1 MKCLSCSHN
10 WKRTKLTEYVSLLAS
25 CPNCGSRLLARNDF
39 ILSIINANVK
49 DQVNKSESLKKT
61 SNILII
67 GSCIGFAIYTLFIL
81 VSPAG

>member
-39 ILSIINANVK
+39 ILSIVNVIKKVFSKPKCNASGSYHELK
-49 DQVNKSESLKKT
+49 RNKTNSLEVYKL
-61 SNILII
+61 N
-67 GSCIGFAIYTLFIL
+67 
-81 VSPAG
+81 